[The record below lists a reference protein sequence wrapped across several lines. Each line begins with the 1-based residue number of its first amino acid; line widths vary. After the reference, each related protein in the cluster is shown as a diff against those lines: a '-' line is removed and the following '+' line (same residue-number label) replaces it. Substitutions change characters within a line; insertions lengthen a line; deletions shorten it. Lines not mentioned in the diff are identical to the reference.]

1 MGMLETFLPICRDR
15 MMRINLFDELGQP
28 FTPLKTKKMVVKMI
42 LVMVVAKDMFT
53 DSIHP

>member
-42 LVMVVAKDMFT
+42 LVMMVAKDMFT